1 MPSTEHDQAGWTLAE
16 LAPLLG
22 ATVGA
27 MAEFV
32 VHRPAQA
39 DSDDPNGLTFCDN
52 ERYRRIAENGSV
64 GAAIVA
70 VGSSLADKP
79 FLRAADPRAA
89 FLRFLALCA
98 RPLPLAA
105 GIHPTAV
112 VAADSEVDDSA
123 EIGSYVV
130 VESGAVIGAGAR
142 IFPFCYVGE
151 NCVVGRRTVL
161 YPHVVLYQDVR
172 LGENCV
178 VHSHAV
184 LGADG
189 FRFVREGDGG
199 CRKVPQAGRVVIGDE
214 VEIGAG
220 TTVDRAT
227 VGATTIASGSK
238 LDNLVQIGHN
248 VRLGADTLICAQS
261 GVAGSA
267 VVGDRVTMA
276 GQTGVVDHVTIG
288 DDATLAGRTVATR
301 SLPGAGAYYGMPAA
315 PLPAGLRAAA
325 LLGRLPELHQRIQ
338 ALEKALA
345 ERS

>member
-1 MPSTEHDQAGWTLAE
+1 MQIEAGWTLAE

-27 MAEFV
+27 MPEFL

-39 DSDDPNGLTFCDN
+39 DSADPQGLTFCAN
-52 ERYRRIAENGSV
+52 ERYRRTAENSPV

-70 VGSSLADKP
+70 TGLSLAGKP
-79 FLRAADPRAA
+79 FLRADDPRAA
-89 FLRFLALCA
+89 FERFLALCA

-112 VAADSEVDDSA
+112 VDPDSDVDDSA
-123 EIGSYVV
+123 MIGAYVA
-130 VESGAVIGAGAR
+130 VERGAVISAGAR
-142 IFPFCYVGE
+142 VFPFGYVGE
-151 NCVVGRRTVL
+151 NCVIGRGTVL
-161 YPHVVLYQDVR
+161 YPHVVLYQDVQ

-189 FRFVREGDGG
+189 FGFVRGSDGR
-199 CRKVPQAGRVVIGDE
+199 CRKIPQTGRVIVGDD

-227 VGATTIASGSK
+227 SGATTIASGTK

-248 VRLGADTLICAQS
+248 VRVGADTLICAQS

-276 GQTGVVDHVTIG
+276 GQTGVVDHVTVG
-288 DDATLAGRTVATR
+288 DDVALAARTGATR
-301 SLPGAGAYYGMPAA
+301 NLLRQGVYYGLPAQ
-315 PLPAGLRAAA
+315 PLPEGLRTAA
-325 LLGRLPELHQRIQ
+325 LLARLPELHQRIQ